1 MLRRLRL
8 QRFALAFGLF
18 YFCLSAS
25 QEAHAQEQCV
35 TFGEARRSG
44 LFAQF
49 QLRPAGL
56 VKNEVEAR
64 TGGKVVSF
72 LICRPG
78 PSYRLTVL
86 HPGGNVVT
94 LSVPAR

>member
-1 MLRRLRL
+1 MLCRLRL
-8 QRFALAFGLF
+8 QRFALAFGVLCF
-18 YFCLSAS
+18 WVSAS
-25 QEAHAQEQCV
+25 QEGHAQEQCV
-35 TFGEARRSG
+35 TFGEARRLG
-44 LFAQF
+44 LFARF

-78 PSYRLTVL
+78 PLYRLTVL